1 MVNARTFAVSTSVI
15 VAVFAAIS
23 GYYLSLPQLADGLE
37 SPFLTRAFAG
47 FFLFV
52 GDLVS
57 ILDELVYVSLGQR
70 LSGSHSCNL
79 SFELRWILSG
89 GHFAKVQHLEGL
101 YMVAV

>member
-1 MVNARTFAVSTSVI
+1 MVNARTFVVGASVI

-23 GYYLSLPQLADGLE
+23 GYYLSQPQLADGLE

-57 ILDELVYVSLGQR
+57 ILDALVYVSLGQA
-70 LSGSHSCNL
+70 LSGPHSCNL
-79 SFELRWILSG
+79 MLELRWIFSG
-89 GHFAKVQHLEGL
+89 GHFANVQHLEGL